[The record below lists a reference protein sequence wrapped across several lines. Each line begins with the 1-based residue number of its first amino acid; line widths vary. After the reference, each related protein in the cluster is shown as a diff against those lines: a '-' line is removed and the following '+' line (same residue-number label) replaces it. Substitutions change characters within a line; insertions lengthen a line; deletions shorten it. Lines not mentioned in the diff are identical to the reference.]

1 MCLSVGH
8 CPQSSLFM
16 LCGKGPV
23 NLKAAEFQIL
33 SGHNG
38 KDLDLDKGFA
48 AVFEAV
54 FAASF
59 KLKVGL

>member
-1 MCLSVGH
+1 MDVFVSRAL
-8 CPQSSLFM
+8 PQSSLFM

-38 KDLDLDKGFA
+38 
-48 AVFEAV
+48 
-54 FAASF
+54 
-59 KLKVGL
+59 